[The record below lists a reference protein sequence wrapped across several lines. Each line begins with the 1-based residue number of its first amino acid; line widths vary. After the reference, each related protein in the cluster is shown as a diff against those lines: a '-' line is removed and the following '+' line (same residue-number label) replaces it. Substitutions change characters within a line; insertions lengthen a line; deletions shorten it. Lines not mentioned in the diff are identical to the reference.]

1 MPDADKNLTVEQE
14 AAQPNQEPSS
24 AYAEDGFRC
33 VGFRCLVMAAR
44 VLGLPADYNQLVRAY
59 PSGAHGPELAL
70 LRAAKGLNLKAK
82 KTTGDVGRLDGM
94 PLPALV
100 FMKTSSGDILSGD
113 TDTPVL
119 LIKASPDKLLVYAPS
134 TSEAAGQGTNEGQ
147 NSRPVIVETEKFKQD
162 WTGTAI
168 LLARKFS
175 VKALGEKFG
184 ITWFLPVMGRFKKLF
199 GEVFVA
205 SFFLQSF
212 GLITPLFSQ
221 VIIDKV
227 LVHKGLS
234 TLDILVIGIFIMNT
248 FEWLLSF
255 LRSYLFSHTTNR
267 VDVILG
273 TKLFKHLLALPLP
286 FFESRR
292 VGEVIARVRELENV
306 RSFITGTA
314 LTVVLDI
321 LFSVVFIAVMF
332 VYSVKLTLVALAAV
346 PFFILLSVVVTPV
359 LRARLKHKFQCS
371 AESQSYMV
379 EAVTGIGTV
388 KSLAVEPQLNMKWEG
403 LLANYVG
410 ASFKAG
416 ILSTFGSGMAH
427 YIQKTSTLAI
437 LWLGA
442 REVIAGRMTVGQLIA
457 FQMLSGRVAEPVL
470 RLASFWQDFQQVRLS
485 LERLG
490 DVLNFPAEPDVSPGR
505 TTLGTIKG
513 DVTIENLT
521 FRYRLDGP
529 PILDDI
535 SLIVPAGTS
544 VGIVGRS
551 GSGKSTLTK
560 LLQRLYVAERGRILI
575 DGVDLTHVD
584 PAWLRRQI
592 GVVLQENFLFNG
604 SVRENIATMDPG
616 APMDKVIAAAK
627 MAGAHEFVSELPEG
641 YDTPVGERGT
651 ALSGGQ
657 RQRVAIARTLL
668 SNPRILIFDEATSA
682 LDYYSERAIQD
693 NMKYIRKG
701 RTMFV
706 IAHRLST
713 VRDAD
718 MIIVIEKGRI
728 VERGTHDEL
737 IQQGGI
743 YQGLHAQQEGQ
754 SRGPLTRGERNVPD
768 E

>member
-1 MPDADKNLTVEQE
+1 MTFFAQTQTKSTDQE
-14 AAQPNQEPSS
+14 ENTPS
-24 AYAEDGFRC
+24 AFGGHAFH
-33 VGFRCLVMAAR
+33 CLVTAAR
-44 VLGLPADYNQLVRAY
+44 ILGLPADRSQLERAY
-59 PSGAHGPELAL
+59 PPSVYPELRL

-82 KTTGDVGRLDGM
+82 KTTGDKERLSGM
-94 PLPALV
+94 PLPALA
-100 FMKTSSGDILSGD
+100 FMNDGS
-113 TDTPVL
+113 V
-119 LIKASPDKLLVYAPS
+119 KLLVKGSPEKLLVFDPGTAEEGSAQRPS
-134 TSEAAGQGTNEGQ
+134 
-147 NSRPVIVETEKFKQD
+147 IVETAKFKEH
-162 WTGTAI
+162 WTGDAI

-175 VKALGEKFG
+175 FAAMGEKFG
-184 ITWFLPVMGRFKKLF
+184 ITWFLPVMGRFKSLF
-199 GEVFVA
+199 GEVFTA

-234 TLDILVIGIFIMNT
+234 TLDILVAGIFIINT
-248 FEWLLSF
+248 FEWLLGF

-273 TKLFKHLLALPLP
+273 TKLYKHLLALPLP
-286 FFESRR
+286 FFETRR

-332 VYSVKLTLVALAAV
+332 FYSVQLTFVALAAV
-346 PFFILLSVVVTPV
+346 PFFVLLSIFVTPA
-359 LRARLKHKFQCS
+359 LRERLKKKFQCN

-379 EAVTGIGTV
+379 ESVTGIGTV
-388 KSLAVEPQLNMKWEG
+388 KSLAVEPQLNQKWEG
-403 LLANYVG
+403 LLASYVT

-416 ILSTFGSGMAH
+416 ILSTFGSGAAH
-427 YIQKTSTLAI
+427 FIQKTSTLAI
-437 LWLGA
+437 LWIGA
-442 REVIAGRMTVGQLIA
+442 REVIAGNMTVGQLIA
-457 FQMLSGRVAEPVL
+457 FQMLAGRVAEPVL
-470 RLASFWQDFQQVRLS
+470 RLAGLWQDFQQVRLS

-505 TTLGTIKG
+505 TTLGTIRG
-513 DVTIENLT
+513 NVAIENLT
-521 FRYRLDGP
+521 FRYRLDTP
-529 PILDDI
+529 PVLENIHLV
-535 SLIVPAGTS
+535 VPAGTT

-560 LLQRLYVAERGRILI
+560 LIQRLYTAERGRILI
-575 DGVDLTHVD
+575 DGTDLTNVD

-604 SVRENIATMDPG
+604 SVRENIAAVEPG
-616 APMDKVIAAAK
+616 APMEKVIAAAK
-627 MAGAHEFVSELPEG
+627 MAGAHEFVSELPDG

-651 ALSGGQ
+651 SLSGGQ
-657 RQRVAIARTLL
+657 RQRIAIARTLL

-682 LDYYSERAIQD
+682 LDYYSEKAIQD
-693 NMKYIRKG
+693 NMKYIRQN
-701 RTMFV
+701 RTMFI

-718 MIIVIEKGRI
+718 VIVVVEKGRI
-728 VERGTHDEL
+728 LERGTHEEL
-737 IQQGGI
+737 MRMEDGI
-743 YQGLHAQQEGQ
+743 YRGLYRVQ
-754 SRGPLTRGERNVPD
+754 SGGAGSERAA
-768 E
+768 

>member
-1 MPDADKNLTVEQE
+1 MQNSEGHQE
-14 AAQPNQEPSS
+14 NRVAPITGAGEENVGNSS
-24 AYAEDGFRC
+24 EAESIEWGLH
-33 VGFRCLVMAAR
+33 CLVMGAR
-44 VLGLPADYNQLVRAY
+44 VLGVPADYNQLTRAY
-59 PSGAHGPELAL
+59 PPSEYPNLRL
-70 LRAAKGLNLKAK
+70 LRAAKGLGLKAK
-82 KTTGDVGRLDGM
+82 KTTGSTDRVDGM

-100 FMKTSSGDILSGD
+100 FMNDGN
-113 TDTPVL
+113 VEL
-119 LIKASPDKLLVYAPS
+119 LIKSSPEKLLIYDPS
-134 TSEAAGQGTNEGQ
+134 TVEEGAPP
-147 NSRPVIVETEKFKQD
+147 RPSIVETEKFKEH
-162 WTGTAI
+162 WTGDAI

-175 VKALGEKFG
+175 FKALGEKFG
-184 ITWFLPVMGRFKKLF
+184 ITWFLPVMGRFKRLF

-234 TLDILVIGIFIMNT
+234 TLDILVVGIFVINT

-273 TKLFKHLLALPLP
+273 TKLYKHLLSLPLP
-286 FFESRR
+286 FFEARR
-292 VGEVIARVRELENV
+292 VGEVIARVRELDTV
-306 RSFITGTA
+306 RQFITGTA

-321 LFSVVFIAVMF
+321 LFSLVFVVVMF
-332 VYSVKLTLVALAAV
+332 FYSVKLTFVALASV
-346 PFFILLSVVVTPV
+346 PFFVLLSILVTPI
-359 LRARLKHKFQCS
+359 LRERLKNKFQCN

-379 EAVTGIGTV
+379 ESVTGIGTV
-388 KSLAVEPQLNMKWEG
+388 KSLAVEPQLNQKWES
-403 LLANYVG
+403 LLANYVT

-416 ILSTFGSGMAH
+416 ILSTFGSGTAH
-427 YIQKTSTLAI
+427 FIQKTSTLAI
-437 LWLGA
+437 LWIGA
-442 REVIAGRMTVGQLIA
+442 REVIAGEMSVGQLIA
-457 FQMLSGRVAEPVL
+457 FQMLAGRVAEPVL
-470 RLASFWQDFQQVRLS
+470 RLASLWQDFQQVRLS

-505 TTLGTIKG
+505 TTLGSIKG
-513 DVTIENLT
+513 DVVIEDLT
-521 FRYRLDGP
+521 FRYRLDTP
-529 PILDDI
+529 PVLENIN
-535 SLIVPAGTS
+535 LIVPAGTT

-560 LLQRLYVAERGRILI
+560 VIQRLYTAERGRILI
-575 DGVDLTHVD
+575 DGVDLTNVD

-604 SVRENIATMDPG
+604 SVRENIATMEPG
-616 APMDKVIAAAK
+616 APLEKVIAAAK

-651 ALSGGQ
+651 SLSGGQ
-657 RQRVAIARTLL
+657 RQRIAIARTLL

-693 NMKYIRKG
+693 NMQYIRQD

-718 MIIVIEKGRI
+718 VIIVVEKGKI
-728 VERGTHDEL
+728 LERGSHEEL
-737 IQQGGI
+737 MEIRDGI
-743 YQGLHAQQEGQ
+743 YRGLYKVQNN
-754 SRGPLTRGERNVPD
+754 ER
-768 E
+768 

>member
-1 MPDADKNLTVEQE
+1 MPHSDEQQGDIRQE
-14 AAQPNQEPSS
+14 ASHGPLPAPAVENPSQAAGDGS
-24 AYAEDGFRC
+24 ADMGLL
-33 VGFRCLVMAAR
+33 CLVVAAR
-44 VLGLPADYNQLVRAY
+44 VLGLPADYSQLTRAY
-59 PSGAHGPELAL
+59 PQSEYPDLRL
-70 LRAAKGLNLKAK
+70 LRAAKGLGLKAK
-82 KTTGDVGRLDGM
+82 KTRGEVDRLDGM

-100 FMKTSSGDILSGD
+100 FMNDGSIK
-113 TDTPVL
+113 L
-119 LIKASPDKLLVYAPS
+119 LIKSSPEKLLIYDPTAGEEGAPPRPS
-134 TSEAAGQGTNEGQ
+134 IADAAQFRE
-147 NSRPVIVETEKFKQD
+147 R
-162 WTGTAI
+162 WTGEAV
-168 LLARKFS
+168 LLARRFS
-175 VKALGEKFG
+175 FKALGEQFG

-234 TLDILVIGIFIMNT
+234 TLDILVIGIFIINT

-273 TKLFKHLLALPLP
+273 TKLYKHLLSLPLP
-286 FFESRR
+286 FFEARR
-292 VGEVIARVRELENV
+292 VGEVIARVRELDTV
-306 RSFITGTA
+306 RQFITGTA

-321 LFSVVFIAVMF
+321 LFSVVFVVVMF
-332 VYSVKLTLVALAAV
+332 FYSVKLSFVALASV
-346 PFFILLSVVVTPV
+346 PFFVLLSVLVTPA
-359 LRARLKHKFQCS
+359 LRERLKKKFQCN

-379 EAVTGIGTV
+379 ESVTGIGTV
-388 KSLAVEPQLNMKWEG
+388 KSLAVEPQLNQKWEG
-403 LLANYVG
+403 LLANYVT
-410 ASFKAG
+410 ASFRAG
-416 ILSTFGSGMAH
+416 ILSTFGGGTAH
-427 YIQKTSTLAI
+427 FIQKTSTLAI
-437 LWLGA
+437 LWIGA
-442 REVIAGRMTVGQLIA
+442 REVIAGHMTVGQLIA

-470 RLASFWQDFQQVRLS
+470 RLAGLWQDFQQVRLS

-505 TTLGTIKG
+505 TTLGTIRG
-513 DVTIENLT
+513 DVRIESLT
-521 FRYRLDGP
+521 FRYRLDTP
-529 PILDDI
+529 PVLEDI
-535 SLIVPAGTS
+535 SLAVLPGTT

-575 DGVDLTHVD
+575 DGVDLTNVD

-616 APMDKVIAAAK
+616 APMEKIIAAAK

-651 ALSGGQ
+651 SLSGGQ
-657 RQRVAIARTLL
+657 RQRIAIARTLL

-693 NMKYIRKG
+693 NMTYIRRD

-718 MIIVIEKGRI
+718 VIIVIEKGKI
-728 VERGTHDEL
+728 MERGTHEEL
-737 IQQGGI
+737 MKIQDGI
-743 YQGLHAQQEGQ
+743 YQGLYRVQNN
-754 SRGPLTRGERNVPD
+754 ER
-768 E
+768 